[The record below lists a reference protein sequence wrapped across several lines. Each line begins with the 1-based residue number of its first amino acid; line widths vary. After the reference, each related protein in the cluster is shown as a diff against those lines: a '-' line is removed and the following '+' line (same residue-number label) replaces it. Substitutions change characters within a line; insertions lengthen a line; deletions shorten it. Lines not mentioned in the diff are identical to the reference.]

1 MKKEVLLAA
10 GLLAAPLLASAQ
22 IIDTGGACAQ
32 DFDTLPRAGAGHA
45 WKNNKTLPGW
55 HAAFAR
61 RGGPDTFRADAG
73 GGSVGIVSYGADGSP
88 DRALGLR
95 VSANSGDL
103 AVGLRLVNRT
113 GAAIT
118 SLTVTY
124 DGEQWREDG
133 PTPATL
139 QFSYKVNGGLL
150 TGGAGWTPVEQLNF
164 TSPRTVAGGGDAKPA
179 ARPLDGNAPEN
190 RRAGITATFPVL
202 AADGDEI
209 WLRWLSRGVRASAQ
223 GVAIDNLA
231 VTAATAPLS
240 EALKLAAV
248 DAPARRNDPPPA
260 PEPDPYWP
268 ADDAFPGT
276 GRPVGKGRFKD
287 WNHQLR
293 AGFAKL
299 RDAEQGALVFAG
311 DSITE
316 RWRTLAQDFAPLG
329 VKIANRGI
337 GGDRARN
344 LLYRLDDD
352 VLALHPR
359 GLVLL
364 IGTNDLGAMDTAA
377 DIAANIK
384 AIIAKAR
391 ARDAA
396 LPVALCL
403 VMPRNGERDF
413 PRRIPELNHLLR
425 EIAGAAGGD
434 ITLCDLYTPFAQ
446 EDGTSQPE
454 YFGDRLHPN
463 AAGYARMR
471 DALLPALQAWS
482 QKINH

>member
-10 GLLAAPLLASAQ
+10 GLLAAPFLASAQ
-22 IIDTGGACAQ
+22 IIYTGGVCAQ
-32 DFDTLPRAGAGHA
+32 DFDTLPRAGAGNA
-45 WKNNKTLPGW
+45 WKNNQTLPGW

-61 RGGPDTFRADAG
+61 RDGPDTFRADPG
-73 GGSVGIVSYGADGSP
+73 GGSIGIVSYGADGST

-103 AVGLRLVNRT
+103 AAGLRLVNRT

-118 SLTVTY
+118 SLTIAY

-150 TGGAGWTPVEQLNF
+150 TGSAGWTPVDQLNF
-164 TSPRTVAGGGDAKPA
+164 TSPHTGAA
-179 ARPLDGNAPEN
+179 ARQLDGNAPAN

-202 AADGDEI
+202 ATDGDEI

-223 GVAIDNLA
+223 GVAIDNLT
-231 VTAATAPLS
+231 VTAATAPLA
-240 EALKLAAV
+240 EALKLAAAA
-248 DAPARRNDPPPA
+248 APARRNDPPPA

-268 ADDAFPGT
+268 ANDAFPGV
-276 GRPVGKGRFKD
+276 GQPVGKGRFKN
-287 WNHQLR
+287 WNYQLR

-344 LLYRLDDD
+344 LLYRFDDD

-384 AIIAKAR
+384 AILAKTR
-391 ARDAA
+391 AQDAA
-396 LPVALCL
+396 MPVALCL
-403 VMPRNGERDF
+403 VMPRNVERDF
-413 PRRIPELNHLLR
+413 PKRIPELNTLLR
-425 EIAGAAGGD
+425 EIAAGDAAL
-434 ITLCDLYTPFAQ
+434 TLCDLYSPFAQ
-446 EDGTSQPE
+446 EDGASKPE

-463 AAGYARMR
+463 AAGYAQMR
-471 DALLPALQAWS
+471 DALLPILQKWNLKTN
-482 QKINH
+482 Q

>member
-1 MKKEVLLAA
+1 MKKEMLLAA
-10 GLLAAPLLASAQ
+10 GLLAVPLPVSAQ
-22 IIDTGGACAQ
+22 VIYTGGTCAQ
-32 DFDTLPRAGAGHA
+32 DFDRLPRAGANHL
-45 WKNNKTLPGW
+45 WENNKTFPGW

-61 RGGPDTFRADAG
+61 RGGPDAFRADPG
-73 GGSVGIVSYGADGSP
+73 GASVGIVSYGADGSP

-113 GAAIT
+113 GSAIT
-118 SLTVTY
+118 SLTIAY

-150 TGGAGWTPVEQLNF
+150 TGSAGWTPVEQLNF
-164 TSPRTVAGGGDAKPA
+164 TSPRTASEAGAA
-179 ARPLDGNAPEN
+179 ARLLDGNAEAN

-209 WLRWLSRGVRASAQ
+209 WLRWLGRGVRASAQ
-223 GVAIDNLA
+223 GVAIDNLS

-240 EALKLAAV
+240 EALKLAAAA
-248 DAPARRNDPPPA
+248 APSRRNEPPPA

-268 ADDAFPGT
+268 ANDAFPGV
-276 GRPVGKGRFKD
+276 GQPVGKGRFKN
-287 WNHQLR
+287 WNYQLR

-299 RDAEQGALVFAG
+299 REAEQGALVFAG

-344 LLYRLDDD
+344 LLHRLDDD

-384 AIIAKAR
+384 AILAKTR
-391 ARDAA
+391 AYSAA
-396 LPVALCL
+396 MPVALCL
-403 VMPRNGERDF
+403 VMPRAGDRDF
-413 PRRIPELNHLLR
+413 PRRIPELNQLLR
-425 EIAGAAGGD
+425 EIAAGDAGV
-434 ITLCDLYTPFAQ
+434 TLCDFYSLFAQ
-446 EDGTSQPE
+446 EDGASKPE

-463 AAGYARMR
+463 AAGYAVMR
-471 DALLPALQAWS
+471 DALLPVLQKWNL
-482 QKINH
+482 KNEPIN

>member
-1 MKKEVLLAA
+1 MKKEMLLAA
-10 GLLAAPLLASAQ
+10 GLFAAPFLASAQ
-22 IIDTGGACAQ
+22 IIYTGGTCAQ
-32 DFDTLPRAGAGHA
+32 DFDTLPRGGAGNV
-45 WKNNKTLPGW
+45 WENNKTLPGW

-61 RGGPDTFRADAG
+61 RGGPDTFRADPG
-73 GGSVGIVSYGADGSP
+73 GASVGVVSYGADGSS

-113 GAAIT
+113 GSAIT
-118 SLTVTY
+118 SLTIAY

-150 TGGAGWTPVEQLNF
+150 TGSAGWTPVEQLNF
-164 TSPRTVAGGGDAKPA
+164 TSPHTASETGAA
-179 ARPLDGNAPEN
+179 ARLLDGNADAN

-209 WLRWLSRGVRASAQ
+209 WLRWFGRGVRASVQ
-223 GVAIDNLA
+223 GVAIDNLT

-240 EALKLAAV
+240 EALKLAAAA
-248 DAPARRNDPPPA
+248 APARRNEPPPA

-268 ADDAFPGT
+268 ANDAFPGV
-276 GRPVGKGRFKD
+276 GQPVGKGRFKN
-287 WNHQLR
+287 WNYQLR

-344 LLYRLDDD
+344 LLYRFDDD

-377 DIAANIK
+377 DITANIK
-384 AIIAKAR
+384 AIIAKTR
-391 ARDAA
+391 AYSTAM
-396 LPVALCL
+396 PVALCL
-403 VMPRNGERDF
+403 VMPRNGDRDF
-413 PRRIPELNHLLR
+413 PKRIPGLNKLLR
-425 EIAGAAGGD
+425 EIAASDKAV
-434 ITLCDLYTPFAQ
+434 TLCDLYSLFAQ
-446 EDGTSQPE
+446 EDGTSKPE

-471 DALLPALQAWS
+471 DALLPVLRGWNLAGNPE
-482 QKINH
+482 I